1 MKIEQQIA
9 KRTTHYIAIALAL
22 MAILSLPMLIAH
34 PRQALAAA
42 NADGCEEQAVLGG
55 VAVGGIPAVQ
65 SACTNCR
72 NNTGLRWGALWIS
85 NAAGGGPGQ
94 ALVLANREVGGRDRT
109 ATFDIHGMVYG
120 CGHNTEVPY
129 QVTAVDTDLRDSSG
143 SSIPGITYQSRS
155 IPRGYT
161 QTQYEWSGGGSLGG
175 NTITDLDTFF
185 SSSDSTCTDLS
196 NGAKDCRRTVQVYRC
211 FNISGQGCGSD
222 PSEVRAII
230 NDTTNDENK
239 NRFYSKS
246 TVEIPEQ
253 GSDISGYS
261 ATSAADGSARV
272 EISTDEANVTVN
284 FKHELFYE
292 VTNPFGANDTVQA
305 PSVDWKIRTKSG
317 TESGDAW
324 ANKDWQDKR
333 GATGTWTSPSGKE
346 SQNSG
351 ATIGNDTVTVQFAA
365 ADSGKTKRVCRRV
378 RYEKKYVDF
387 VVNGLAGAGYNWIV
401 EGGKNAANSQACA
414 YITYMGSDENGKDP
428 LAQAN
433 VGLGASAGS
442 EYAMLAGEDA
452 TLAISGAANGVK
464 TRRLIGKEAVVFNHG
479 AGISYDASLVAGAAR
494 FKGTALCNLFWGRNP
509 QPLACSRLTRY
520 TVDYADR
527 AENGASG
534 SDTTSETATVAVPDD
549 IGQKYCNSFGYKF
562 RYFYGI
568 KANGASS
575 VTYTSEPA
583 KDYTYVAQPACR
595 TIAKRPTTA
604 FWNGSLLVS
613 SQDNQGYSIIMSLAK
628 RHLISGLGP
637 TLGYM
642 TPAGSTQ
649 LENAEGIPVAGDS
662 RNLYGSWSEYL
673 VASTGK
679 MDKSKAIASGASIS
693 NGTGLTSTNDAVCN
707 NATSPWSTNSPLT
720 ISNVGCN
727 LAGAGSNLSS
737 SAFRTRLTAY
747 LEKVGSDP
755 AAGVTVIGDSNTDI
769 TISSASGSYVNN
781 SANDDT
787 NYNVRSLP
795 QTIIFANNVKVK
807 SDVTRIDAWIIAK
820 GEVNTCVDYAE
831 GTAGG
836 TGTTSDGV
844 GNAGNTCTQQLVF
857 NGPVVAGSMK
867 LNRTFG
873 ADSQAQMSRGLATNG
888 ATGYSTRQ
896 SSAEVF
902 NLRADSYLWGYA
914 QASRYG
920 SSYNETYSRELA
932 PRY

>member
-1 MKIEQQIA
+1 MKKIA
-9 KRTTHYIAIALAL
+9 YYGLLILASIGAIGLSYTVVRPAENVFAATDAASCKTEASIAGVAT
-22 MAILSLPMLIAH
+22 
-34 PRQALAAA
+34 
-42 NADGCEEQAVLGG
+42 GG
-55 VAVGGIPAVQ
+55 VSAVSRACDLCYGDEARQ
-65 SACTNCR
+65 SR
-72 NNTGLRWGALWIS
+72 GALWMS
-85 NAAGGGPGQ
+85 NQGPGV
-94 ALVLANREVGGRDRT
+94 ALVLADRNVGGRDTT
-109 ATFDIHGMVYG
+109 ATFSVYG
-120 CGHNTEVPY
+120 QVFSCGHGEARSYTAYNIVLQDGSGVAIPEI
-129 QVTAVDTDLRDSSG
+129 TAVGNVGRGSTSG
-143 SSIPGITYQSRS
+143 AYS
-155 IPRGYT
+155 
-161 QTQYEWSGGGSLGG
+161 WSEGGSTSGHKITNLDSFFNNAESSCVDLG
-175 NTITDLDTFF
+175 
-185 SSSDSTCTDLS
+185 
-196 NGAKDCRRTVQVYRC
+196 NGAQECTRNVNVYRC
-211 FNISGQGCGSD
+211 FSPGSGCYPD
-222 PSEVRAII
+222 PSTVRAIR
-230 NDTTNDENK
+230 NDTTRDNK
-239 NRFYSKS
+239 NHFYSKS

-253 GSDISGYS
+253 GSDISGYN

-351 ATIGNDTVTVQFAA
+351 ATIGNDTVTVQFTT
-365 ADSGKTKRVCRRV
+365 ADSGKTKRICRRV

-452 TLAISGAANGVK
+452 TLAISGAANGAK

-479 AGISYDASLVAGAAR
+479 AGISYNASLVAGAAR
-494 FKGTALCNLFWGRNP
+494 FKGTDLCNLFWGRNP

-920 SSYNETYSRELA
+920 SSYNEAYSRELA